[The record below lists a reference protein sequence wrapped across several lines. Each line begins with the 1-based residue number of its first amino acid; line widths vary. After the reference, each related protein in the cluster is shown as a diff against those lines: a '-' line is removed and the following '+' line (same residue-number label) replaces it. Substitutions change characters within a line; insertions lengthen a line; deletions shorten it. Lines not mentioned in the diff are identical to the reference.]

1 MIDIILLG
9 GLVLALVEVVKIA
22 LGGRYSRFYPL
33 ISIAIGLSLSAILN
47 YQYGT
52 IQEIITSGIIVG
64 ASAVGLWELS
74 RHSILGK

>member
-33 ISIAIGLSLSAILN
+33 IAIAIGLILSAILN

-64 ASAVGLWELS
+64 ASAVGLWETGKN
-74 RHSILGK
+74 SIGK

>member
-9 GLVLALVEVVKIA
+9 SLVLALVEVVKIA

-33 ISIAIGLSLSAILN
+33 IAIAIGLILSAILN

-64 ASAVGLWELS
+64 ASAVGLWETGKN
-74 RHSILGK
+74 SIGK